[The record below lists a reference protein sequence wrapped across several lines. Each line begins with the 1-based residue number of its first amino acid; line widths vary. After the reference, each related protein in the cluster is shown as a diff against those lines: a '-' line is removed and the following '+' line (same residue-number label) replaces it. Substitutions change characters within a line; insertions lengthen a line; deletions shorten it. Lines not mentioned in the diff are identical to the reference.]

1 VDKNPTWLGSWIVVG
16 CPFHYR
22 EGYVGSPLKNVR
34 QSASEL
40 DNLRKSIIKDYF
52 EEYLGIDFK
61 MKAVDLEIW
70 ILFI

>member
-1 VDKNPTWLGSWIVVG
+1 
-16 CPFHYR
+16 
-22 EGYVGSPLKNVR
+22 LKNVR